1 MRYAV
6 ARQPMKQ
13 REERPSSDY
22 PEARQRKAKPTDAKL
37 RAMSLLNGRVAK
49 EEDHVNRRQ
58 AESHEFAQWPKREG
72 GRQRQ
77 LLASSI
83 ASTPSPVFA

>member
-13 REERPSSDY
+13 REERPSS
-22 PEARQRKAKPTDAKL
+22 L
-37 RAMSLLNGRVAK
+37 GLSRVAK

-58 AESHEFAQWPKREG
+58 TESHEFAQWPKREG

>member
-13 REERPSSDY
+13 REERPSSLGLSRG
-22 PEARQRKAKPTDAKL
+22 AT
-37 RAMSLLNGRVAK
+37 
-49 EEDHVNRRQ
+49 EEDNVNRRQ
-58 AESHEFAQWPKREG
+58 SESHEFAQWPKREG
-72 GRQRQ
+72 GRPCQ

>member
-13 REERPSSDY
+13 REERPSSLGLSRGATEEG
-22 PEARQRKAKPTDAKL
+22 EA
-37 RAMSLLNGRVAK
+37 
-49 EEDHVNRRQ
+49 NRRQ

-72 GRQRQ
+72 ARQRQ
-77 LLASSI
+77 FLATSI

>member
-13 REERPSSDY
+13 REERPSSLGLS
-22 PEARQRKAKPTDAKL
+22 R
-37 RAMSLLNGRVAK
+37 GAK
-49 EEDHVNRRQ
+49 EEDNVNRRQ

-72 GRQRQ
+72 GRPCQF
-77 LLASSI
+77 LASSI

>member
-22 PEARQRKAKPTDAKL
+22 PEARQRKTTSTAAKL
-37 RAMSLLNGRVAK
+37 RAMGLLNGRGVK
-49 EEDHVNRRQ
+49 EEDHVNFWR
-58 AESHEFAQWPKREG
+58 AQSRPPR
-72 GRQRQ
+72 
-77 LLASSI
+77 LLSSLK
-83 ASTPSPVFA
+83 V

>member
-1 MRYAV
+1 MHEIRCGSSTDEA
-6 ARQPMKQ
+6 ARGETELGLS
-13 REERPSSDY
+13 RGATEEG
-22 PEARQRKAKPTDAKL
+22 EA
-37 RAMSLLNGRVAK
+37 
-49 EEDHVNRRQ
+49 NRRQ

>member
-13 REERPSSDY
+13 REERPSLSY
-22 PEARQRKAKPTDAKL
+22 PESRQWKTMSTAAKL
-37 RAMSLLNGRVAK
+37 RAMSLLNSRSAK
-49 EEDHVNRRQ
+49 EEDNVNRRQ

-72 GRQRQ
+72 GRPCQ

-83 ASTPSPVFA
+83 AFTPSPVFA